1 VFDYFLKDHLGNVR
15 MVLTTKSD
23 TSQYAATMETA
34 AAATENVL
42 FTNIDNTRS
51 AKPTGYPTDGT
62 TNPNDYVARLN
73 ATNGQKIGP
82 SIVLRV
88 MAGDSIQLGAK
99 AFYKSAA
106 ANTSSTPV
114 SSMLAALLQSFSG
127 AGISDGTHYATGSGS
142 PLVTSFTSSSYDQL
156 KQKDPSQN
164 LTDKPKAYLN
174 YVLFDDQFKLVDE
187 NSGVRQVQGSPDAL
201 QTLSTGKT
209 VINKTGFLYIYTSN
223 ESGTDVFFDNLVVVH
238 NSGPLLEETHYY
250 PFGLGMAGISSSAL
264 KGMSYPENRK
274 KYNGIELANKEFN
287 DGSGVEMYEAY
298 FRNLDPQIGRWWQID
313 LRPNYAFTP
322 YASMDLNPIKNKDFY
337 GDTTVPVNDLPNNWP
352 VFNPETGQVQLNTVT
367 VTANKNSNNRN
378 TAAIPI
384 GYPLPMESP
393 LIKIRLVAIAVPNPI
408 LLTIALVLLPANY
421 GPSSDHV
428 PQGPIMVPNVPIPS
442 AKDLPWIPGHSPGAG
457 WVWKGNGTPE
467 SGRGNWINEDTG
479 QKLHPD
485 LNHPAP
491 KGPHWGVKQPDG
503 GMWDVF
509 PDGRVEPNEK

>member
-1 VFDYFLKDHLGNVR
+1 VSYVFDYFLKDHLGNVR

-34 AAATENVL
+34 ATATENVL

-88 MAGDSIQLGAK
+88 IAGDSIQLGAK
-99 AFYKSAA
+99 AFYKSTA
-106 ANTSSTPV
+106 ANTASTPV

-127 AGISDGTHYATGSGS
+127 AGISDGAHYATGSNS
-142 PLVTSFTSSSYDQL
+142 PLVTSFTSTSYDQL

-209 VINKTGFLYIYTSN
+209 VVKKTGFLYIYTSN

-250 PFGLGMAGISSSAL
+250 PFGLGMAGISSAAL

-274 KYNGIELANKEFN
+274 KYNGNELQNKEFA
-287 DGSGVEMYEAY
+287 DGSGLELYDFNARTY
-298 FRNLDPQIGRWWQID
+298 DAQIGRFVQID
-313 LRPNYAFTP
+313 PDGENSGQESQSLYHF
-322 YASMDLNPIKNKDFY
+322 SLN
-337 GDTTVPVNDLPNNWP
+337 
-352 VFNPETGQVQLNTVT
+352 
-367 VTANKNSNNRN
+367 
-378 TAAIPI
+378 
-384 GYPLPMESP
+384 
-393 LIKIRLVAIAVPNPI
+393 NPI
-408 LLTIALVLLPANY
+408 LYNDPDGKDPIKGVVKVGRIVWNIARAVDKMSEVKKITLDDIVAVFSPVTM
-421 GPSSDHV
+421 DK
-428 PQGPIMVPNVPIPS
+428 QGMAKS
-442 AKDLPWIPGHSPGAG
+442 AKDLDNFLKKSEKADKIDKEVKSLE
-457 WVWKGNGTPE
+457 KGNQSLEKQISEHEIKLDEYKKDPSKYDNKDRLKDATPE
-467 SGRGNWINEDTG
+467 NKQKIYEGRI
-479 QKLHPD
+479 QKLEKEIGKFKD
-485 LNHPAP
+485 NINKNNSKIDQLRQDK
-491 KGPHWGVKQPDG
+491 KGLK
-503 GMWDVF
+503 
-509 PDGRVEPNEK
+509 